1 MSNEENM
8 LEKDGQGEPQFAGER
23 RKVSQ
28 RPVIANYRPEGE
40 AVTEP
45 VKFGSETS
53 ASPTQTPVAPA
64 PQANA
69 PQASVP
75 QPPAMPQSTV
85 PPFGSSSHSGSGAS
99 LHSGSG
105 ASSFSG
111 GNLSSST
118 QSSSSFNPPT
128 TSFGGGSTTNNFSNE
143 SAPHTLGNP
152 STFGSGAGGIVE
164 TEPKPRK
171 KSRPG
176 WSALVAASVIAALA
190 GGGIGVGAMTLRYEG
205 SRPASTVQH
214 KPEVKPVVDS
224 NGSAPNWQAVSDAVG
239 PSVVAINANT
249 GRGEAAGSGVI
260 FDEKG
265 HILTNNHVVAGAEK
279 LMVTLADGRVFDAKV
294 VGKDPATDLAV
305 IALNNAPKDLTVAK
319 LGDSSK
325 VRVGDNIAAIGNPL
339 GLSSTMTTGIVS
351 ALNRPV
357 QTSGANEQ
365 TGAQTRVVTNAIQID
380 AAVNPGNSGGP
391 VFDANG
397 RVIGIAS
404 SIASLSGG
412 GSAQSGSI
420 GLGFAIPSNL
430 AENVAKQLVEKGSA
444 EHAFLGVTIAD
455 GVAEFKGTSKLGAEV
470 KSVEQGTP
478 AAKANIQVGDVI
490 TAINGNPVASSAAL
504 TGYTRQYKSGDKVTV
519 TLERNGDLQEVDV
532 TLATRP
538 DSQQR

>member
-8 LEKDGQGEPQFAGER
+8 IEKDVQGEPQFPSER
-23 RKVSQ
+23 REVSQ
-28 RPVIANYRPEGE
+28 RPVIANYRPDGE
-40 AVTEP
+40 VVTEP
-45 VKFGSETS
+45 VKFGSEAS
-53 ASPTQTPVAPA
+53 APTTQTPVAPA
-64 PQANA
+64 PPANA
-69 PQASVP
+69 PR
-75 QPPAMPQSTV
+75 PPVMPQSAV
-85 PPFGSSSHSGSGAS
+85 PPFGSSSY
-99 LHSGSG
+99 
-105 ASSFSG
+105 SG
-111 GNLSSST
+111 GNLGSPT
-118 QSSSSFNPPT
+118 ESSSSFNPPT
-128 TSFGGGSTTNNFSNE
+128 TSFGDGSATNNFSNE
-143 SAPHTLGNP
+143 PATHTFGNP
-152 STFGSGAGGIVE
+152 STFGPGAGGVVE
-164 TEPKPRK
+164 NESKSRK

-205 SRPASTVQH
+205 SRPASMVQH

-224 NGSAPNWQAVSDAVG
+224 KGAAPNWQAVSDAVG

-305 IALNNAPKDLTVAK
+305 IALNNAPKDLTVAT

-420 GLGFAIPSNL
+420 GLGFAIPINL

-519 TLERNGDLQEVDV
+519 TFERNGDLQEVDV